1 MKWSVVEERVAHW
14 FSVLG
19 IPEGKIRFLR
29 PPEFNKLNKL
39 KLRKTDWGRCNRD
52 TNTFTLIAYQMRL
65 RDIDVTIL
73 HEVFHL
79 LHPLMNEKRVDDRAE
94 LIAGYK
100 RDNAIRA
107 TQKKAMSF

>member
-19 IPEGKIRFLR
+19 VPEGKIRFLR

-52 TNTFTLIAYQMRL
+52 TNTFSLVAYQMRL
-65 RDIDVTIL
+65 KDVDITIL
-73 HEVFHL
+73 HEIGHL
-79 LHPLMNEKRVDDRAE
+79 LWPSMGEGWIDKKAE
-94 LIAGYK
+94 LIAGYN
-100 RDNAIRA
+100 RENAIKA
-107 TQKKAMSF
+107 TRKRAMSF